1 MRLLVASALLSLLF
15 SCGSQQAPGEFE
27 WLVGEWART
36 DDVKGQHTFEN
47 WSRGEGQEYMGLGWT
62 MEEQD
67 TVFKENLRL
76 TQVNEVWNL
85 EVTGVNEEPTYFA
98 FIEQGES
105 NFTCENPENQ
115 FPNQITYR
123 REGEKLLA
131 SIAGSGQE
139 ITFHFERA
147 VE

>member
-1 MRLLVASALLSLLF
+1 MRSLFAFTLLALLF
-15 SCGSQQAPGEFE
+15 SCSSNSEPSEFD

-47 WSRGEGQEYMGLGWT
+47 WTKGKGSEYVGLGWT
-62 MEEQD
+62 MVEQD

-76 TQVNEVWNL
+76 THVNEVWNL

-98 FIEQGES
+98 FIEQGKR
-105 NFTCENPENQ
+105 NFTCQNPENK